1 MLSASADIFLIFSV
15 LCCWCVVLQK

>member
-15 LCCWCVVLQK
+15 LCC